1 MALIEVDDLRT
12 HFFTR
17 EGTVRAVDGVSF
29 AVEKGKTLGIVGE
42 SGCGKSV
49 TALSIMGLIPK
60 PPAKIV
66 SGSVLYEGRD
76 LTKLS
81 ERQLEDVRGREIA
94 MIFQDPM
101 TSLNPTLTIGT
112 QITETIRRHYDV
124 SQKQANK
131 KAIEL
136 LEKVRI
142 PRAAERLSD
151 YPHRFSGGMRQRVMI
166 AIALS
171 CDPKLL
177 IADEPTTALDVT
189 VQASV
194 LDLLDD
200 LRHEYDMSMIIITH
214 DMGVVAEAADE
225 IIVMYAG
232 QVVEQASTLDLF
244 DGPEHPYTEALLGAL
259 PAARGRQ
266 RSRRQADRD
275 PGSPAR
281 PDRSARGL
289 PLRPALPL
297 RRQRRLHDA
306 RAAAARDPPRPLGP
320 LRAPRQRARR
330 RAPAGEG
337 GLVSVRKPLLEV
349 NDLHKHFPIREGLLI
364 ERKVGEVR
372 AVDGVSFDVHP
383 GETLGLVGESGSG
396 KSTTGYCILQLIKPT
411 SGSIKFE
418 GTELTKLGREDL
430 RRMRREMQIVFQDPY
445 SSLDPRMTVGDIVGE
460 PLIVHG
466 IGTRRDRATRI
477 RDLLDVVGFNP
488 SFTNRYPHEFSGGQR
503 QRIGIARALALS
515 PKLIVC
521 DEPVSA
527 LDVSIQAQI
536 LNLLKDLQRD
546 FGLTYLFIAHDLAVI
561 RGMSDRIAV
570 MNRGQLVEI
579 GPAEEVYTNPQ
590 DDYTKALL
598 SAVPVPDPRA
608 MKERKAARRK
618 LRHALAEGI

>member
-1 MALIEVDDLRT
+1 VALLEVNDLRT

-17 EGTVRAVDGVSF
+17 EGTVRAVDGISF
-29 AVEKGKTLGIVGE
+29 SVEKGKTLGIVGE

-66 SGSVLYEGRD
+66 SGSVEYEGRD

-200 LRHEYDMSMIIITH
+200 LRHEYEMSMIIITH

-244 DGPEHPYTEALLGAL
+244 DAPEHPYTEALLGAL
-259 PAARGRQ
+259 PQLEGANVREGRLTAIPG
-266 RSRRQADRD
+266 RPPDLID
-275 PGSPAR
+275 PPEACRFAPRCRYAGSDDCTVHEPQLREIR
-281 PDRSARGL
+281 PGHLVRSAH
-289 PLRPALPL
+289 PASE
-297 RRQRRLHDA
+297 RSGA
-306 RAAAARDPPRPLGP
+306 REP
-320 LRAPRQRARR
+320 Q
-330 RAPAGEG
+330 
-337 GLVSVRKPLLEV
+337 EV
-349 NDLHKHFPIREGLLI
+349 
-364 ERKVGEVR
+364 
-372 AVDGVSFDVHP
+372 
-383 GETLGLVGESGSG
+383 GS
-396 KSTTGYCILQLIKPT
+396 
-411 SGSIKFE
+411 
-418 GTELTKLGREDL
+418 
-430 RRMRREMQIVFQDPY
+430 
-445 SSLDPRMTVGDIVGE
+445 
-460 PLIVHG
+460 
-466 IGTRRDRATRI
+466 
-477 RDLLDVVGFNP
+477 
-488 SFTNRYPHEFSGGQR
+488 
-503 QRIGIARALALS
+503 
-515 PKLIVC
+515 
-521 DEPVSA
+521 
-527 LDVSIQAQI
+527 
-536 LNLLKDLQRD
+536 
-546 FGLTYLFIAHDLAVI
+546 
-561 RGMSDRIAV
+561 
-570 MNRGQLVEI
+570 
-579 GPAEEVYTNPQ
+579 
-590 DDYTKALL
+590 
-598 SAVPVPDPRA
+598 
-608 MKERKAARRK
+608 
-618 LRHALAEGI
+618 